1 MAPAAAA
8 AAAAAAAVTDNNDG
22 AVRLSSQIV
31 SKLSDE
37 LQCCVCLDIQVQ
49 PRTIDPCGHSFCASC
64 LKDLKNCPQCR
75 KKIKSH
81 VPAMQLD
88 SLIQMLVSVPS
99 LLDKGDVEHYH
110 QRKRGQKLVSGII
123 LSKNTFEMENNCFS
137 Y

>member
-1 MAPAAAA
+1 MSP